1 MKIYY
6 FETTNPR
13 KVCALAKHLQLPV
26 EYERVDL
33 FKGEHYGE
41 AFAAINPNR
50 KVPVLVDGETTIV
63 ESSAI
68 MMHLA
73 NAAASDLWPDLPA
86 EQVQVIQWLSWDSAH
101 LSRHAS
107 VVYYEHSVRAQASLG
122 PPNLEDVEEAVKFF
136 RRFAGTL
143 DEHLATRPYL
153 VADRL
158 TIADFGVACVMTVAR
173 ESNLEQLPV
182 LEFPHVC
189 AWLDRL
195 AELAAWRDPWPDD

>member
-13 KVCALAKHLQLPV
+13 KVCALAKHLALPV
-26 EYERVDL
+26 EYVRVDL

-41 AFAAINPNR
+41 EFAAINPNR
-50 KVPVLVDGETTIV
+50 KVPALVDGDLVVV
-63 ESSAI
+63 ESLAI

-73 NAAASDLWPDLPA
+73 NAAGSDAWPDQPA
-86 EQVQVIQWLSWDSAH
+86 DQVQVVQWLSWDSAH

-107 VVYYEHSVRAQASLG
+107 VVYYEHTIREQASLG
-122 PPNLEDVEEAVKFF
+122 PPDLNAVDEAVKQF

-143 DEHLATRPYL
+143 DKHLADRDYL
-153 VADRL
+153 AANRL

-173 ESNLEQLPV
+173 ESRLEQLPV
-182 LEFPHVC
+182 GDFPNIS

-195 AELAAWRDPWPDD
+195 AEIPAWRDPWPAS